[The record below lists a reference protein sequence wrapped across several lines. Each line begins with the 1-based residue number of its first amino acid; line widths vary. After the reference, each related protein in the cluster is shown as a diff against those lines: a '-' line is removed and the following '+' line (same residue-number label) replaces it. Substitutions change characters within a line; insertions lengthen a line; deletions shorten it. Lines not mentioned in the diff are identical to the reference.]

1 MADFRKKLPRWNPSI
16 YAAFSKVWQMWQL
29 FLTPKDFLKI
39 SKSKINFKKTA
50 TAATVSKKFSI
61 YAGLGVADASTKPAT
76 NLPQLIS
83 HSGSFWQPSNRE
95 ESFDYS
101 MTVL

>member
-1 MADFRKKLPRWNPSI
+1 MAGWWQVVADFRKKLPRWNPSI

-61 YAGLGVADASTKPAT
+61 YAGLSVTGFILKLSPTCHIKE
-76 NLPQLIS
+76 
-83 HSGSFWQPSNRE
+83 RE
-95 ESFDYS
+95 NNNE
-101 MTVL
+101 

>member
-1 MADFRKKLPRWNPSI
+1 MRFDYSVAGWWQVVADFRKKLPRWNPSI

-61 YAGLGVADASTKPAT
+61 YAGLGVADTSTKPAT
-76 NLPQLIS
+76 KLPPTC
-83 HSGSFWQPSNRE
+83 HN
-95 ESFDYS
+95 
-101 MTVL
+101 